1 MAKRHLKEK
10 ERQEEKGKLLFRNSS
25 LSNLNLNLSPLRF
38 ELEIVNFLLIVSFSS
53 IIVHNRAN

>member
-10 ERQEEKGKLLFRNSS
+10 EWQEEKGKLLFRNSS